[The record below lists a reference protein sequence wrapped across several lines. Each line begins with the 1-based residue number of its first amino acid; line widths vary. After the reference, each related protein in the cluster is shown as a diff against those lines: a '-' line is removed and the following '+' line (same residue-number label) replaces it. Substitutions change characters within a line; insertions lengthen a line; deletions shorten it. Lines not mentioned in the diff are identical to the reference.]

1 LKYILTAAA
10 VILCYGIIAAQEI
23 TPVTKKIYNDSGK
36 LIKIDREYLMTTNEF
51 FMPYVSTNFN
61 ISFYLATNIDTNLVK
76 IEDKIEMLSNL
87 YAVLGEDG
95 IPRPTNHISIY
106 VFSKITNYAEV
117 IEQIFGKD
125 VTKKIWGR
133 PLTFL
138 PVNGLSL
145 LVPPGFFRLPEDFAY
160 LFPHEFAH
168 HFIQDV
174 DNIPLN
180 NTMYWLVE
188 GHADETQFRVLDKL
202 YPDKYTYPDNWNI
215 ALRQVLKVYNILKTF
230 PSEETFLYFGKTDYY
245 TYMTHYIYN
254 LAFLAVDYVG
264 KRYGSEKKMNLIQG
278 MKLYPPDDNFMTNL
292 GITYS
297 KFYKDF
303 QNYLLGFNRGVQAA
317 ELPSAMQSLEIMDQK
332 KNGELSVKG
341 LKMGIDKDKLFFD
354 FNFIGE
360 LWSVSPNRNMRF
372 EIQITSGDQVHHFK
386 FDNNYG
392 VTVSI
397 TLTNKDKNLGT
408 YYNSLIASDYIVD
421 KTRIYGW
428 IDNVFGYNGKKVD
441 KIEFEVYAYKNYS
454 EKWVYRMEC
463 YPKPIALK

>member
-1 LKYILTAAA
+1 LKHILSAAI
-10 VILCYGIIAAQEI
+10 VLIFFSLSGAQEI
-23 TPVTKKIYNDSGK
+23 TSIVKKIYNEKGK
-36 LIKIDREYLMTTNEF
+36 LIMIDREYIMTTNAF
-51 FMPYVSTNFN
+51 FAPYVSSQFN
-61 ISFYLATNIDTNLVK
+61 ISFYLATNIDTNLVRV
-76 IEDKIEMLSNL
+76 EDKIEMLADL
-87 YAVLGEDG
+87 FAVLGEDG
-95 IPRPTNHISIY
+95 IPRPTNAISIY

-145 LVPPGFFRLPEDFAY
+145 LVPPGFFRQPEDFAY

-202 YPDKYTYPDNWNI
+202 YPLKYTYNNNWNI
-215 ALRQVLKVYNILKTF
+215 ALRQVLKVYNIMGTF

-254 LAFLAVDYVG
+254 LAFLAVDYIA
-264 KRYGSEKKMNLIQG
+264 KKYGPEKKMNLIKG
-278 MKLYPPDDNFMTNL
+278 MKLYPPEENVLTNL
-292 GITYS
+292 GIPYS
-297 KFYKDF
+297 KLYQEF
-303 QNYLLGFNRGVQAA
+303 QNYLLSFNRGNQVMQ
-317 ELPSAMQSLEIMDQK
+317 LPSKMETLQIMDQIK
-332 KNGELSVKG
+332 SGEISVKG
-341 LKMGIDKDKLFFD
+341 LQMAIDKDKLYFD
-354 FNFIGE
+354 FNFNGE
-360 LWSVSPNRNMRF
+360 LWGVSPNRNMRF
-372 EIQITSGDQVHHFK
+372 EIKITSGEQVHHFK
-386 FDNNYG
+386 FDSNFG

-397 TLTNKDKNLGT
+397 TLTNKEKNLGT
-408 YYNSLIASDYIVD
+408 YYNSLIASDYMVE

-428 IDNVFGYNGKKVD
+428 IDNVFGFNGLKVD
-441 KIEFEVYAYKNYS
+441 KFEFEVFANKNYN
-454 EKWVYRMEC
+454 EKSVYRMTC
-463 YPKPIALK
+463 FPKPIAPK